1 VVALTGEES
10 TAGLNRSL
18 GVDCRDRWAWLAA
31 VALFVLGDVATTAVG
46 LNIGAVESN
55 PVALAAI
62 GALGLWPA
70 MLLLKATVLG
80 LVGLLWACSPE
91 EFRAAAP
98 LTLAG
103 WGAAVVSIN
112 SYVVGVVLA

>member
-1 VVALTGEES
+1 MPS
-10 TAGLNRSL
+10 DRDTAGLHRSL
-18 GVDCRDRWAWLAA
+18 GVDRRDRWAWLAA

-91 EFRAAAP
+91 QFRAVVPA
-98 LTLAG
+98 TLAV

>member
-1 VVALTGEES
+1 MSRDTP
-10 TAGLNRSL
+10 TAGEHRSL
-18 GVDCRDRWAWLAA
+18 DVGRRDRWAWLAA

-98 LTLAG
+98 LTLAV
-103 WGAAVVSIN
+103 WGGGVVSIN
-112 SYVVGVVLA
+112 SYVVGVVVA

>member
-1 VVALTGEES
+1 MGEES
-10 TAGLNRSL
+10 TAGEHRIPEL
-18 GVDCRDRWAWLAA
+18 GNLDRPAWLAA

-55 PVALAAI
+55 PVALAAFDT
-62 GALGLWPA
+62 LGLWPA
-70 MLLLKATVLG
+70 MLLLKAVVLG
-80 LVGLLWACSPE
+80 SVGLLWACSPE
-91 EFRAAAP
+91 EFRAVVP
-98 LTLAG
+98 TTLAV